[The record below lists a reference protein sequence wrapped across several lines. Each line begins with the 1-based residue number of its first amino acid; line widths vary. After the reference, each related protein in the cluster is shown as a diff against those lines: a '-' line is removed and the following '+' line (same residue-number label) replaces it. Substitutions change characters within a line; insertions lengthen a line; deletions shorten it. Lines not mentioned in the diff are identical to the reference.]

1 MEYNDYELI
10 YMAQE
15 SNEDAVNILNKKYES
30 LINSRATY
38 FYNRSDKKGY
48 DYNDLYQ
55 EALLGFNEAI
65 YRYDQDNNATFY
77 TFASVCIDNKL
88 MTFLTKNNT
97 GKVTFYN
104 DAVNYDDVKDNLV
117 GNDYSYS
124 DPLDMALDKERYEEI
139 LVKIK
144 GILTDRELSVFELK
158 IQGLSI
164 DEIVEVLNINHK
176 SVYNTLV
183 RIKNKIKEMIIVK

>member
-30 LINSRATY
+30 LINSRVTY

-139 LVKIK
+139 LDKIK
-144 GILTDRELSVFELK
+144 GILTDKELSVFELK

-164 DEIVEVLNINHK
+164 DEIVKKLNINHK